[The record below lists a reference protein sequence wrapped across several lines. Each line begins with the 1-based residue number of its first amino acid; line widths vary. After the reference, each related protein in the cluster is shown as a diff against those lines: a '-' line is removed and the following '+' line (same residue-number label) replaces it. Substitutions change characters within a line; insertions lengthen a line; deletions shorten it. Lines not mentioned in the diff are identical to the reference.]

1 MLTVRD
7 ASSGAK
13 TPIAVAGGDMIG
25 VGFVLPLMAGP
36 VTCARVL
43 VVGDL
48 LRRVIEDIHSAQVLA
63 AVITNNHSAAERVCR
78 SGLMV
83 RPVVGMF
90 ATEAET
96 EAGLGKPLDLVITV
110 AKTNDAPAP
119 RPPAVGVA
127 PVRNALPYPGAAP
140 DTVRFALA
148 HVNHTHQVNMT
159 GSLLERSRAVLDRR
173 RDRVA
178 EWSSHPSRPF
188 PATWRT
194 AVIAALDDDLDVAHV
209 LAMMRELEDADDVEP
224 GAKFEAFIY
233 ADRVA
238 GGGAYA
244 IWAAY
249 GVEDR
254 IGGKCNGETTQGPRL
269 RCDRA
274 VCAGATHVRGRLLLL
289 SHA

>member
-36 VTCARVL
+36 FTCARVL

-48 LRRVIEDIHSAQVLA
+48 LRRVIEDIHSAPVLA

-90 ATEAET
+90 ATEAE
-96 EAGLGKPLDLVITV
+96 AGLGKPLDLVITV
-110 AKTNDAPAP
+110 ARTNDAPAP
-119 RPPAVGVA
+119 RPPAIGLA
-127 PVRNALPYPGAAP
+127 PVRNAVPYPGAAP

-159 GSLLERSRAVLDRR
+159 GSLLESSRAVLDRW
-173 RDRVA
+173 RDRVV
-178 EWSSHPSRPF
+178 EWSSHPSRPI

-209 LAMMRELEDADDVEP
+209 LAMMRELEDADNVEP

-233 ADRVA
+233 ADRVLA
-238 GGGAYA
+238 VDLMRDLG
-244 IWAAY
+244 
-249 GVEDR
+249 R
-254 IGGKCNGETTQGPRL
+254 I
-269 RCDRA
+269 RC
-274 VCAGATHVRGRLLLL
+274 
-289 SHA
+289 